1 MIGERLDDAALAE
14 PAVRTL
20 AHALQFAPQRFQ
32 ARDLAFD
39 LGKLMRGDTVRRG
52 ARRFGWAERRSS
64 SLMSPTA
71 PSPTAP

>member
-14 PAVRTL
+14 PAVRIL

-32 ARDLAFD
+32 ARNFAFD

-52 ARRFGWAERRSS
+52 ARRFGMGREAQQLPDVAHR
-64 SLMSPTA
+64 P
-71 PSPTAP
+71 